1 MTKTPRGIRNC
12 NPMNIRKSS
21 SDWLGKVIPSLDQEF
36 ETFCD
41 MEHGIRAAMK
51 LIHTYITKH
60 ECTKLRD
67 IIRRW
72 APQNENDTE
81 TYIRVV
87 TMRSGIQPSDTIDPT
102 NKAQMCRLTKAMTFV
117 ECGVSLELS
126 LFETSY
132 NLYIKSL

>member
-21 SDWLGKVIPSLDQEF
+21 SDWLGKVIPSLDPEF

-41 MEHGIRAAMK
+41 MVHGIRAGMK
-51 LIHTYITKH
+51 LIHTYVTKH
-60 ECTKLRD
+60 KCTTLRD

-72 APQNENDTE
+72 APVNENDTE
-81 TYIRVV
+81 RYLNIVSIR
-87 TMRSGIQPSDTIDPT
+87 TGIQPSDKINPT
-102 NKAQMCRLTKAMTFV
+102 NKTQMCRLTKAMTFV
-117 ECGVSLELS
+117 ECGVCLELS

-132 NLYIKSL
+132 NLYIESV